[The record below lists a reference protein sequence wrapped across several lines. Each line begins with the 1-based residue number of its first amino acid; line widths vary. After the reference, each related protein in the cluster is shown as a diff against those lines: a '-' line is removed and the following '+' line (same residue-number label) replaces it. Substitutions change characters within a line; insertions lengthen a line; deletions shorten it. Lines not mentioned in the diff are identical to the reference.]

1 MIETAAIGEMYHFT
15 AACHEEP
22 PISSCAKAHE
32 FNFDSYYKVSKLLKL
47 PTPSKEFLAWFIG
60 FSEGDGS
67 FIKATRGDLHFVVV
81 QESKYD
87 YILHYIQSQL
97 GFGKVLKQGKTTSR
111 FIVQDALNLYLIALI
126 FNGNIV
132 LPVKNENFL
141 TWLNALNDKIKKG
154 KFTRKL
160 NKSEHSLI
168 LNALVVIEPINTV
181 QVLTLSNS
189 WFSGFV
195 DAEGLFFCYFKKKG
209 KLYYNI
215 GFDIAQKD
223 VKNQPVLDLL
233 PLLFGVGKVYP
244 HTVPNTWYFRVCGS
258 KQSLKVLEYF
268 ERYPLRSNKLNN
280 YLLWKE
286 ILKGLI
292 NKDHLI
298 NKDPTK
304 LEHLMNLKNNLNK

>member
-1 MIETAAIGEMYHFT
+1 MLLTDRNFNTSFFEAAGGGDPILYQHLFFFDRVYIIFNYLKDIVFCMIETAAIGEMYHFT

-141 TWLNALNDKIKKG
+141 T
-154 KFTRKL
+154 
-160 NKSEHSLI
+160 
-168 LNALVVIEPINTV
+168 
-181 QVLTLSNS
+181 
-189 WFSGFV
+189 
-195 DAEGLFFCYFKKKG
+195 
-209 KLYYNI
+209 
-215 GFDIAQKD
+215 
-223 VKNQPVLDLL
+223 
-233 PLLFGVGKVYP
+233 
-244 HTVPNTWYFRVCGS
+244 
-258 KQSLKVLEYF
+258 
-268 ERYPLRSNKLNN
+268 
-280 YLLWKE
+280 
-286 ILKGLI
+286 
-292 NKDHLI
+292 
-298 NKDPTK
+298 
-304 LEHLMNLKNNLNK
+304 